1 MAGIEQAPPM
11 ALEETEKSSPEI
23 TMGVP
28 ESSRLEQGKVNKDD
42 VEGKEILDEAFLVT
56 FSPDDSDDPKNW
68 SKKIKWGVTLALS
81 ATGFNRIM
89 ISTVRLS
96 DQSNAIDP
104 VLYVTRQ

>member
-1 MAGIEQAPPM
+1 
-11 ALEETEKSSPEI
+11 
-23 TMGVP
+23 MGVP

-42 VEGKEILDEAFLVT
+42 VEGKETLDAAFLVT
-56 FSPDDSDDPKNW
+56 FSPDDPDDPKNW